1 MEREPTESPGK
12 AGMDKMKP
20 RLPCLEPFLQDI
32 RELYGNDLKQVIL
45 FGSYARKEQTV
56 DSDINLF
63 VIVEDKLDSLKKK
76 DNALYDASYELTLS
90 SGVLVHPMAVSK
102 TQFDKW
108 KDVYPLYREVQKDG
122 VVLYDA
128 DNGKGCLK

>member
-1 MEREPTESPGK
+1 MG
-12 AGMDKMKP
+12 KMKP
-20 RLPCLEPFLQDI
+20 RLPCLKPFLQDI
-32 RELYGNDLKQVIL
+32 KELYGNDLKQVIL
-45 FGSYARKEQTV
+45 FGSYSRKEQTV
-56 DSDINLF
+56 DSDINIF
-63 VIVEDKLDSLKKK
+63 VIVNDRLGSLKKK

-108 KDVYPLYREVQKDG
+108 KDVYPLYREIQKDG

-128 DNGKGCLK
+128 DNGKECLK

>member
-1 MEREPTESPGK
+1 MEREPTKSPAK

-20 RLPCLEPFLQDI
+20 KLPSLEGFIQDVKKI
-32 RELYGNDLKQVIL
+32 YGKNLKRMIL

-56 DSDINLF
+56 DSDINIF
-63 VIVEDKLDSLKKK
+63 VIVDDRLGSLKKK

-90 SGVLVHPMAVSK
+90 SGVPVHPMAVSK

-108 KDVYPLYREVQKDG
+108 KDVYPLYREIQKDG
-122 VVLYDA
+122 VVLYDV

>member
-1 MEREPTESPGK
+1 
-12 AGMDKMKP
+12 MKP
-20 RLPCLEPFLQDI
+20 KLPSLEGFIQDVKKI
-32 RELYGNDLKQVIL
+32 YGKDLERVIL

-56 DSDINLF
+56 DSDINIF
-63 VIVEDKLDSLKKK
+63 VIVEDRPDSLKKK
-76 DNALYDASYELTLS
+76 DNTLYDASYELTLS

-108 KDVYPLYREVQKDG
+108 KNVYPLYREIQKDG

-128 DNGKGCLK
+128 DSRKDV

>member
-1 MEREPTESPGK
+1 MERKPTESPEK
-12 AGMDKMKP
+12 AGMGKMKP
-20 RLPCLEPFLQDI
+20 KLPSLEGFIQDVKKI
-32 RELYGNDLKQVIL
+32 YGKDLERVIL

-56 DSDINLF
+56 DSDINIF
-63 VIVEDKLDSLKKK
+63 VIVEDRPDSLKKK
-76 DNALYDASYELTLS
+76 DNTLYDASYELTLS

-108 KDVYPLYREVQKDG
+108 KNVYPLYREIQKDG

-128 DNGKGCLK
+128 DSRKDV

>member
-1 MEREPTESPGK
+1 MERELTESPEK
-12 AGMDKMKP
+12 AGMGKMKP

-76 DNALYDASYELTLS
+76 
-90 SGVLVHPMAVSK
+90 
-102 TQFDKW
+102 
-108 KDVYPLYREVQKDG
+108 
-122 VVLYDA
+122 
-128 DNGKGCLK
+128 GKR

>member
-1 MEREPTESPGK
+1 MERELTESPEK

-20 RLPCLEPFLQDI
+20 RLPCLESFLQDI
-32 RELYGNDLKQVIL
+32 KELYGNDLKQVIL

-90 SGVLVHPMAVSK
+90 SGVLVHPIAVSK

>member
-1 MEREPTESPGK
+1 MG
-12 AGMDKMKP
+12 KMKP
-20 RLPCLEPFLQDI
+20 RLPCLKPFLQDI
-32 RELYGNDLKQVIL
+32 KELYGNDLKQVIL

-56 DSDINLF
+56 DSDINIF
-63 VIVEDKLDSLKKK
+63 VIVDDRLDSLKKK

-108 KDVYPLYREVQKDG
+108 KDVYSLYREVQKDG
-122 VVLYDA
+122 VVLYDV
-128 DNGKGCLK
+128 DSRKDV

>member
-1 MEREPTESPGK
+1 MEREPTESPEK
-12 AGMDKMKP
+12 AGMGKMKP
-20 RLPCLEPFLQDI
+20 RLPCLKPFLQDI
-32 RELYGNDLKQVIL
+32 KELYGNDLEQIIL
-45 FGSYARKEQTV
+45 FGSYARNEQTV
-56 DSDINLF
+56 DSDIDIF
-63 VIVEDKLDSLKKK
+63 VIVDDRPDSLKKK

-90 SGVLVHPMAVSK
+90 SGVTVHPMAVSK

>member
-1 MEREPTESPGK
+1 MNYTPG
-12 AGMDKMKP
+12 
-20 RLPCLEPFLQDI
+20 
-32 RELYGNDLKQVIL
+32 DLAL
-45 FGSYARKEQTV
+45 T
-56 DSDINLF
+56 
-63 VIVEDKLDSLKKK
+63 KK

-90 SGVLVHPMAVSK
+90 SGVLVHPIAVSK

-128 DNGKGCLK
+128 VNGKGCLK

>member
-1 MEREPTESPGK
+1 
-12 AGMDKMKP
+12 MDKMKP
-20 RLPCLEPFLQDI
+20 RLPCLNPFLQDI
-32 RELYGNDLKQVIL
+32 KELYGNDLKQVIL

-63 VIVEDKLDSLKKK
+63 VIVEDRLGSLKKK

-90 SGVLVHPMAVSK
+90 SGVPVHPIAVS
-102 TQFDKW
+102 TRQFDKW
-108 KDVYPLYREVQKDG
+108 KDVYPLYREIQKDG
-122 VVLYDA
+122 VVLYDV

>member
-1 MEREPTESPGK
+1 MRNAGRIRDFEQGARITAGSEGTIK
-12 AGMDKMKP
+12 AMNYTSG
-20 RLPCLEPFLQDI
+20 
-32 RELYGNDLKQVIL
+32 DLAL
-45 FGSYARKEQTV
+45 T
-56 DSDINLF
+56 
-63 VIVEDKLDSLKKK
+63 KK
-76 DNALYDASYELTLS
+76 DNALYGASYELTLS
-90 SGVLVHPMAVSK
+90 SGVLVHPIAVSK

>member
-1 MEREPTESPGK
+1 MERELTESPEK
-12 AGMDKMKP
+12 AGMGKMKP
-20 RLPCLEPFLQDI
+20 RLPCLESFLQDI
-32 RELYGNDLKQVIL
+32 KELYGNDLKQVIL

-90 SGVLVHPMAVSK
+90 SGVLVHPIAVSK

-108 KDVYPLYREVQKDG
+108 KDVYPLYREVRKDG

>member
-1 MEREPTESPGK
+1 MEREPTESSEK
-12 AGMDKMKP
+12 AGMGKMKP

-63 VIVEDKLDSLKKK
+63 VIVEDNLDSLKKK

-128 DNGKGCLK
+128 DNGTGCLK

>member
-1 MEREPTESPGK
+1 MG
-12 AGMDKMKP
+12 KMKP

-63 VIVEDKLDSLKKK
+63 VIVEDNLDSLKKK

-128 DNGKGCLK
+128 DNGTGCLK

>member
-1 MEREPTESPGK
+1 MERELTESPEK
-12 AGMDKMKP
+12 AGMGKMKP

-63 VIVEDKLDSLKKK
+63 VIVEDNLDSLKKK

-90 SGVLVHPMAVSK
+90 SGVTVHPMAVSK

-108 KDVYPLYREVQKDG
+108 KDVYPLYREIQKDG